1 MICNGKERGR
11 ERHKRETERDR
22 ERQRDR
28 ETARETETESKRGK
42 HHLGKLRQGKV
53 SSFFEILSLFPEKI
67 FYPRRRVLPAEKFVK
82 QTLFRTICKNL
93 YK

>member
-1 MICNGKERGR
+1 MAKREVERDTQ
-11 ERHKRETERDR
+11 RETERDR

-53 SSFFEILSLFPEKI
+53 SSFFEILSLFPEK
-67 FYPRRRVLPAEKFVK
+67 FYYPRRRVLPAEKFVK